1 MEQQIADLLRQ
12 NQDLIRA
19 LQIREDSHSHKVT
32 VQFEKFDEENENFDS
47 FIERFETYLD
57 VQNVPIANRAKVF
70 VSSLSA
76 KLYQLLKNLLAPDI
90 PSDQKL
96 DKLKDAL
103 KKHLTPKPLIIPS
116 RHKFL
121 NRKQTEGEG
130 ISTYIAEL
138 RALAMNCDYDKDM
151 LSIMLRDVFVSGLR
165 DKMILDRL
173 FEEDNI
179 NLEKTLNIALAME
192 KAFRGTND
200 IMGRAINSMKTFKK
214 HMDKINFT
222 KSRRKHYIVHDAQVP
237 TMQKENCRFISS
249 KCNFCGK
256 IGHIKQACFASKRA
270 NAKSV
275 KQKQVTLLNE
285 VEDRNR
291 IPLYELK
298 IQDYILHEEEPKR
311 PPIMINLKI
320 ENKSCSM
327 ELDTGERVRTVPF
340 ALKGRVENEIDRLE
354 KEGIIEKVDSS
365 EWATPV
371 VPVVKS
377 DGSIRLCADY
387 SVTLNPNLIVPQH
400 PLPRLDEIFGSLN
413 GGKQFTKLD
422 FKHAYLQMKV
432 HPDSQKLMTINTH
445 KGLYICKRLMY
456 GLNGAPAIWQRYVDG
471 LFQGMD
477 GVKVFMDDA
486 RITGSDEISHF
497 TALEEFLRIFLWS
510 KDCQVAFEQ
519 IKKEICSPKI
529 LVHYDPS
536 LPLTLASDASP
547 VGIGCVLSHVYPDGS
562 ERPIAFASRTLSGS
576 EKKYSQIDKEALSIV
591 WAVRKFYLYLKG
603 RRFTLITDHK
613 PLIAIFGSK
622 RGLPVLAA
630 TRLLHYAL
638 ILQSFEFDIIF
649 RKTIEHGNADFLSRL
664 PKTSEEL
671 EVKDDITIFQMSQI
685 EALPVTSK
693 ELRQETSK
701 DIELGP
707 LLRALREGKDLQGR
721 EAQYT
726 IEDGCIMYG
735 QRVCI
740 PRKFRKDVLEEL
752 HAGHLG
758 IVKMK
763 AIARSF
769 VYWKNID
776 NDIEEAAKNCVDC
789 ARYKADPPKSKVH
802 YWEYPSMQRIHV
814 DFAGP
819 IFEHTFFLI
828 VDAHSKWLE
837 VYPMK
842 VTTTKKTIECLRD
855 SFARFGLPRVLVS
868 DNGSQFTSYEFQRF
882 MHKNGVRHKTSA
894 PFKPSSNGQA
904 ERYVAT
910 LKQSLR
916 AMHKYEG
923 TIQQKL
929 STFLMQY
936 RKAPNVTTTLSP
948 AMLFLKRD
956 IRTRIDLLLPE
967 LKTKIQ
973 DKLRRD
979 NFEFRDRKFDVGDRV
994 AVRVYR
1000 AANTRWKFGTIVNQD
1015 GVLHYI
1021 IDVQG
1026 TLVRRHVDQIR
1037 PVGDKVQENIIP
1049 LMHQRFPSSE
1059 VRENNSNIQHAETAE
1074 DISKDRNKELGSS
1087 SVQGVPSTDVAVPD
1101 LSQSSAKETDSETRS
1116 PPVPDRPFP
1125 RRSGRIRRPPER
1137 LVL

>member
-1 MEQQIADLLRQ
+1 MLL
-12 NQDLIRA
+12 
-19 LQIREDSHSHKVT
+19 
-32 VQFEKFDEENENFDS
+32 
-47 FIERFETYLD
+47 
-57 VQNVPIANRAKVF
+57 
-70 VSSLSA
+70 
-76 KLYQLLKNLLAPDI
+76 
-90 PSDQKL
+90 
-96 DKLKDAL
+96 
-103 KKHLTPKPLIIPS
+103 
-116 RHKFL
+116 
-121 NRKQTEGEG
+121 
-130 ISTYIAEL
+130 
-138 RALAMNCDYDKDM
+138 
-151 LSIMLRDVFVSGLR
+151 
-165 DKMILDRL
+165 
-173 FEEDNI
+173 
-179 NLEKTLNIALAME
+179 
-192 KAFRGTND
+192 
-200 IMGRAINSMKTFKK
+200 
-214 HMDKINFT
+214 
-222 KSRRKHYIVHDAQVP
+222 
-237 TMQKENCRFISS
+237 
-249 KCNFCGK
+249 
-256 IGHIKQACFASKRA
+256 
-270 NAKSV
+270 
-275 KQKQVTLLNE
+275 
-285 VEDRNR
+285 
-291 IPLYELK
+291 
-298 IQDYILHEEEPKR
+298 
-311 PPIMINLKI
+311 
-320 ENKSCSM
+320 
-327 ELDTGERVRTVPF
+327 VRTVPF

-497 TALEEFLRIFLWS
+497 TALEEFFKKCREHGLKLNLNKSKFFQNEINFLGHRIDS
-510 KDCQVAFEQ
+510 KGLHKTDE
-519 IKKEICSPKI
+519 KI
-529 LVHYDPS
+529 SAVVNAPVPRNVHELVMH
-536 LPLTLASDASP
+536 LQLALVVFCHTYIQMALNVRSR
-547 VGIGCVLSHVYPDGS
+547 SHQELYLGP
-562 ERPIAFASRTLSGS
+562 R
-576 EKKYSQIDKEALSIV
+576 KKYSQIDKEALSIV
-591 WAVRKFYLYLKG
+591 WALFLVQKE
-603 RRFTLITDHK
+603 
-613 PLIAIFGSK
+613 
-622 RGLPVLAA
+622 GLPVLAA

-701 DIELGP
+701 DVELGP

-802 YWEYPSMQRIHV
+802 YWEYPSMPWERIHV

-882 MHKNGVRHKTSA
+882 MHKNGIFFGK
-894 PFKPSSNGQA
+894 N
-904 ERYVAT
+904 
-910 LKQSLR
+910 L
-916 AMHKYEG
+916 
-923 TIQQKL
+923 
-929 STFLMQY
+929 
-936 RKAPNVTTTLSP
+936 
-948 AMLFLKRD
+948 
-956 IRTRIDLLLPE
+956 
-967 LKTKIQ
+967 
-973 DKLRRD
+973 
-979 NFEFRDRKFDVGDRV
+979 NF
-994 AVRVYR
+994 
-1000 AANTRWKFGTIVNQD
+1000 
-1015 GVLHYI
+1015 H
-1021 IDVQG
+1021 
-1026 TLVRRHVDQIR
+1026 
-1037 PVGDKVQENIIP
+1037 
-1049 LMHQRFPSSE
+1049 S
-1059 VRENNSNIQHAETAE
+1059 
-1074 DISKDRNKELGSS
+1074 
-1087 SVQGVPSTDVAVPD
+1087 
-1101 LSQSSAKETDSETRS
+1101 
-1116 PPVPDRPFP
+1116 
-1125 RRSGRIRRPPER
+1125 
-1137 LVL
+1137 

>member
-1 MEQQIADLLRQ
+1 MEQQIADLFRK

-19 LQIREDSHSHKVT
+19 LQIRDDSHSHKVT

-47 FIERFETYLD
+47 FIERFETYLA

-90 PSDQKL
+90 PSDQ
-96 DKLKDAL
+96 
-103 KKHLTPKPLIIPS
+103 T
-116 RHKFL
+116 
-121 NRKQTEGEG
+121 
-130 ISTYIAEL
+130 
-138 RALAMNCDYDKDM
+138 
-151 LSIMLRDVFVSGLR
+151 
-165 DKMILDRL
+165 
-173 FEEDNI
+173 
-179 NLEKTLNIALAME
+179 
-192 KAFRGTND
+192 
-200 IMGRAINSMKTFKK
+200 
-214 HMDKINFT
+214 
-222 KSRRKHYIVHDAQVP
+222 
-237 TMQKENCRFISS
+237 
-249 KCNFCGK
+249 
-256 IGHIKQACFASKRA
+256 
-270 NAKSV
+270 
-275 KQKQVTLLNE
+275 
-285 VEDRNR
+285 
-291 IPLYELK
+291 
-298 IQDYILHEEEPKR
+298 
-311 PPIMINLKI
+311 
-320 ENKSCSM
+320 
-327 ELDTGERVRTVPF
+327 VRTVPF

-400 PLPRLDEIFGSLN
+400 PLPRLDEIF
-413 GGKQFTKLD
+413 
-422 FKHAYLQMKV
+422 
-432 HPDSQKLMTINTH
+432 
-445 KGLYICKRLMY
+445 
-456 GLNGAPAIWQRYVDG
+456 
-471 LFQGMD
+471 
-477 GVKVFMDDA
+477 
-486 RITGSDEISHF
+486 
-497 TALEEFLRIFLWS
+497 
-510 KDCQVAFEQ
+510 
-519 IKKEICSPKI
+519 
-529 LVHYDPS
+529 
-536 LPLTLASDASP
+536 
-547 VGIGCVLSHVYPDGS
+547 
-562 ERPIAFASRTLSGS
+562 
-576 EKKYSQIDKEALSIV
+576 
-591 WAVRKFYLYLKG
+591 G

-740 PRKFRKDVLEEL
+740 PRKFRKNVLEEL

-802 YWEYPSMQRIHV
+802 YWEYPSMPWERIHV

-842 VTTTKKTIECLRD
+842 VTTTKKTIECLRN

-1026 TLVRRHVDQIR
+1026 TLVRRHVDQIH

>member
-1 MEQQIADLLRQ
+1 
-12 NQDLIRA
+12 
-19 LQIREDSHSHKVT
+19 
-32 VQFEKFDEENENFDS
+32 
-47 FIERFETYLD
+47 
-57 VQNVPIANRAKVF
+57 
-70 VSSLSA
+70 
-76 KLYQLLKNLLAPDI
+76 
-90 PSDQKL
+90 
-96 DKLKDAL
+96 
-103 KKHLTPKPLIIPS
+103 
-116 RHKFL
+116 
-121 NRKQTEGEG
+121 
-130 ISTYIAEL
+130 
-138 RALAMNCDYDKDM
+138 
-151 LSIMLRDVFVSGLR
+151 
-165 DKMILDRL
+165 
-173 FEEDNI
+173 
-179 NLEKTLNIALAME
+179 
-192 KAFRGTND
+192 
-200 IMGRAINSMKTFKK
+200 
-214 HMDKINFT
+214 
-222 KSRRKHYIVHDAQVP
+222 
-237 TMQKENCRFISS
+237 
-249 KCNFCGK
+249 
-256 IGHIKQACFASKRA
+256 
-270 NAKSV
+270 
-275 KQKQVTLLNE
+275 
-285 VEDRNR
+285 
-291 IPLYELK
+291 
-298 IQDYILHEEEPKR
+298 
-311 PPIMINLKI
+311 
-320 ENKSCSM
+320 
-327 ELDTGERVRTVPF
+327 
-340 ALKGRVENEIDRLE
+340 
-354 KEGIIEKVDSS
+354 
-365 EWATPV
+365 
-371 VPVVKS
+371 
-377 DGSIRLCADY
+377 
-387 SVTLNPNLIVPQH
+387 
-400 PLPRLDEIFGSLN
+400 
-413 GGKQFTKLD
+413 
-422 FKHAYLQMKV
+422 
-432 HPDSQKLMTINTH
+432 
-445 KGLYICKRLMY
+445 MY

-497 TALEEFLRIFLWS
+497 TALEEFLRN
-510 KDCQVAFEQ
+510 VEN
-519 IKKEICSPKI
+519 
-529 LVHYDPS
+529 
-536 LPLTLASDASP
+536 TASDASP

-562 ERPIAFASRTLSGS
+562 ERPIA
-576 EKKYSQIDKEALSIV
+576 
-591 WAVRKFYLYLKG
+591 
-603 RRFTLITDHK
+603 
-613 PLIAIFGSK
+613 
-622 RGLPVLAA
+622 GLAVLAA

-740 PRKFRKDVLEEL
+740 PRKFRKNVLEEL

-789 ARYKADPPKSKVH
+789 AIYKADPPKPKVH
-802 YWEYPSMQRIHV
+802 YWEYPSMPWERIHV
-814 DFAGP
+814 DFAGL
-819 IFEHTFFLI
+819 IFEHTYFLI

-936 RKAPNVTTTLSP
+936 RKAPN
-948 AMLFLKRD
+948 
-956 IRTRIDLLLPE
+956 
-967 LKTKIQ
+967 

-1059 VRENNSNIQHAETAE
+1059 VREKNSNIQHAETAE
-1074 DISKDRNKELGSS
+1074 DISEDLNKELGSS

-1116 PPVPDRPFP
+1116 PPVPDRPLP
-1125 RRSGRIRRPPER
+1125 RRSGESGG
-1137 LVL
+1137 LGETCSFEGGDVVYLTVTS